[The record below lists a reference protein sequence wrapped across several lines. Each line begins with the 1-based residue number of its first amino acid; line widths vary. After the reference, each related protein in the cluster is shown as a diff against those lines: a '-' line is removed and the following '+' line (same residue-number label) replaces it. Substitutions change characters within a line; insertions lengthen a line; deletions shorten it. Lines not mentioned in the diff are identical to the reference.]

1 MESRQRSSKAS
12 EPRAPNPN
20 DPKIS
25 EAFNA
30 MECLGISPDVVR
42 PVLKHLFKL
51 YGGSWELIEE
61 DNYRTL
67 ADAIFESF
75 DDKRKSKA
83 VMVVDEQEPSQTES
97 HSGKSEDRPSPVR
110 LKKSSM
116 STQRDKTMESNS
128 DSNRKTHNS
137 NAEGSVECKRA
148 TGVTNS
154 TVAQRKRHQDDDSDE
169 DIKPL
174 DHHNATDKKLFHKI
188 NDITKGTEKMKIS
201 LIDEIG
207 IDLPKFGYIPQNT
220 TYQDAYVPF
229 TLARIADE
237 NCCFRC
243 NGDCLSSRVP
253 CACSRETGGE
263 FAYTSQGLLKDEFLE
278 ACISMSHQPKD
289 HHFFYCQY
297 CPLERG
303 KNVHNHEPCKGHL
316 VRKFIKEC
324 WRKCGC
330 NIKCGNRVVQRGITC
345 KLQVFAMEGKGWGLR
360 TLENL
365 PKGYFVC
372 EYVGEILTNSE
383 LYERNKKIRIN
394 ERHTYPVLLDSDWGS
409 EQVLK
414 DEEALCLDATNY
426 GNVARFIN
434 HRCFDSN
441 LIEIPVEVETPDH
454 HYYHIAFF
462 TKRNVNAYEEL
473 TWDYQIDF
481 EDDGHPIKA
490 FKCQCGSSYCRDV
503 RRKVSET
510 KQKEVGVKR
519 HKSGTSRVS

>member
-1 MESRQRSSKAS
+1 MASPQRSSKAS

-25 EAFNA
+25 KAFSA
-30 MECLGISPDVVR
+30 MECLGISREVVK
-42 PVLKHLFKL
+42 PVLKNLLKL

-75 DDKRKSKA
+75 DDKKKSKA
-83 VMVVDEQEPSQTES
+83 VMVE
-97 HSGKSEDRPSPVR
+97 SEDQA
-110 LKKSSM
+110 SSARENGNKVKE
-116 STQRDKTMESNS
+116 SKSNS
-128 DSNRKTHNS
+128 NSNPNRKAHNS
-137 NAEGSVECKRA
+137 NMEGSSVDARLDA
-148 TGVTNS
+148 QRVSSSSGI
-154 TVAQRKRHQDDDSDE
+154 QRKRHQNNESGD
-169 DIKPL
+169 
-174 DHHNATDKKLFHKI
+174 HNATNKRLIHKI
-188 NDITKGTEKMKIS
+188 NDITRGTERLKIS

-207 IDLPKFGYIPQNT
+207 IDLPKFGYIPENT
-220 TYQDAYVPF
+220 SYQDAYVPF

-237 NCCFRC
+237 NCCFKC

-263 FAYTSQGLLKDEFLE
+263 FAYTSQGLLKDEFLG
-278 ACISMSHQPKD
+278 ACISMYQEPHN
-289 HHFFYCQY
+289 HHHFYCQD
-297 CPLERG
+297 CPLERA
-303 KNVHNHEPCKGHL
+303 KNVKNPEPCKGHL

-330 NIKCGNRVVQRGITC
+330 SMECGNRVVQRGITC
-345 KLQVFAMEGKGWGLR
+345 KLQVFAMEDKGWGLR

-365 PKGYFVC
+365 PKGSFVC
-372 EYVGEILTNSE
+372 EYVGEILTNME
-383 LYERNKKIRIN
+383 LYERNKKTRIN
-394 ERHTYPVLLDSDWGS
+394 ERHTYPVSLDSDWGS
-409 EQVLK
+409 EQILK

-503 RRKVSET
+503 RREVGTKV
-510 KQKEVGVKR
+510 KELGVKR
-519 HKSGTSRVS
+519 RKSGTSRVN